1 MLMYLLYECRN
12 SLIDHGISWQ
22 FKLNVQSLRVDKL
35 EIHTVVVPILFG
47 SRSNYPCE
55 VPMNKTL
62 IGPSGYVKPDALVV
76 GSTQDS
82 HNSLA

>member
-1 MLMYLLYECRN
+1 MLKYLLHACRN

-22 FKLNVQSLRVDKL
+22 FKLNMQSLKEDKL
-35 EIHTVVVPILFG
+35 EIYTLVVPILFG
-47 SRSNYPCE
+47 SRSNYPCK

-62 IGPSGYVKPDALVV
+62 IGPSGYVKRDALVV

-82 HNSLA
+82 HHSLA